1 MRKTDNKRGHR
12 DSLDIVADI
21 LKASLGGAKKT
32 QLMYHCNLSFRQ
44 LESYLSLLLE
54 KNLLK
59 RRIVE
64 KSRPSILFE
73 ITEKGQEFLRNYK
86 ILKSLIST

>member
-1 MRKTDNKRGHR
+1 MKKATNKRGHR

-44 LESYLSLLLE
+44 LESYLKLLLE
-54 KNLLK
+54 KNLL
-59 RRIVE
+59 RYTVIE
-64 KSRPSILFE
+64 KSRSSILFE
-73 ITEKGQEFLRNYK
+73 TTDKGQEFLRSYK
-86 ILKSLIST
+86 FLKSLIST